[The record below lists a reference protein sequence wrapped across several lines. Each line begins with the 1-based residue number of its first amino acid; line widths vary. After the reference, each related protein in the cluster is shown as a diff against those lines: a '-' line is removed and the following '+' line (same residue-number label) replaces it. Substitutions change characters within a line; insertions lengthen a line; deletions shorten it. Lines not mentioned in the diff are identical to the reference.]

1 MTQSS
6 HRHPLKGTGIRLHP
20 YHYWLALAVLLAV
33 AVSGLVWTVLHD
45 LLQWA
50 DAPVVR
56 QILQLHGAFAFCS
69 LILFGSMLPQ
79 HIRFAWVARRN
90 RVTGTLTG
98 IVFLLLTIC
107 AYGLYYGPE
116 YWSGLA

>member
-20 YHYWLALAVLLAV
+20 YHYWVALAVLLAV
-33 AVSGLVWTVLHD
+33 AVSGLIWTVLHD
-45 LLQWA
+45 LLQWE
-50 DAPVVR
+50 DAPIVR

-69 LILFGSMLPQ
+69 LILLGSMLPQ

-90 RVTGTLTG
+90 LVTGTLTG
-98 IVFLLLTIC
+98 IVFLLLTIT
-107 AYGLYYGPE
+107 AYGLYY
-116 YWSGLA
+116 